1 MAAPRPRR
9 GPKPALTRAA
19 VIEAALDLI
28 DAEGLSALNLR
39 KLATRLGVSA
49 MTPYSYFSDKAD
61 LLNAMTGH
69 ALEPLR
75 ADPDSAAPWDQQVES
90 AMTGM
95 HHALAQHPGAVEL
108 IMAQSDTQLLDAFR
122 QRLIAVLERAGL
134 SRDQSADTLRSLTSY
149 LLGYAILTRLRPRS
163 SGRPRADSF
172 AHGLRMMMDTLRR
185 DVAAVDTGAS
195 R

>member
-1 MAAPRPRR
+1 MPAPRPRR

-28 DAEGLSALNLR
+28 DAEGLPALNLR

-61 LLNAMTGH
+61 LLDAMAGH

-75 ADPDSAAPWDQQVES
+75 ADPDSDAPWDQQVES

-95 HHALAQHPGAVEL
+95 HHALARHPGAVEL
-108 IMAQSDTQLLDAFR
+108 IMAQSDTQLLDVFR
-122 QRLIAVLERAGL
+122 QRLIAMLERAGL

-149 LLGYAILTRLRPRS
+149 ILGYAILTRLRPRPP
-163 SGRPRADSF
+163 GRSRVDSF
-172 AHGLRMMMDTLRR
+172 DHGLRMMMDTLRR
-185 DVAAVDTGAS
+185 DVSAAKATTS